1 MRFKYKNAILL
12 IISFILM
19 TLIIT
24 CQENPSEEE
33 NSYEENPSQKVENPS
48 EEENPYEENL
58 SKEEE
63 NPSENDDFSNPEE
76 YVKVRVQ
83 TI

>member
-1 MRFKYKNAILL
+1 MRLKYKNAILL
-12 IISFILM
+12 IISFIFM

-33 NSYEENPSQKVENPS
+33 NPSQ
-48 EEENPYEENL
+48 EEENPYEENP
-58 SKEEE
+58 SQEKE